1 MRAEP
6 AMNALGADRFRQVV
20 TVTVGLLLTLVM
32 GGVLLVGSRQ
42 ATRVTMD
49 VGGLQTASGLQAYP
63 AILNEQLAALRDRLE
78 ERAYS
83 GQALADLRS
92 TTESINR
99 DLQRLDVARFGHS
112 SELTEAMRM
121 WREYAPV
128 LDPVTSF
135 DGQPYVDTD
144 AGSSLSRQGRE
155 YYANVKRAQL
165 FARENSSRLHTLLEA
180 LSSQL
185 QSEATSQA
193 SRLRLLLSG
202 GVLAALVLGAAAA
215 YLQVSRA
222 REERLAR
229 EAQEQTRDILRTVRE
244 GFFLLDADYRIGA
257 VWSDALARLFGRND
271 FAGVAFEDLL
281 RDLVP
286 TTTLATATKYIKLLW
301 GERAHENLMKSINPL
316 GQLEIHA
323 DNGHGGRDVR
333 YLQFDF
339 HRVMGPNG
347 VKHVLVS
354 VTDISS
360 SVLLARELQ
369 ESQENASAQV
379 DMMMGV
385 MHMDPVQL
393 SAFLDATETGLT
405 LINTILKEP
414 ARSDGDFRK
423 KLDGM
428 FRELH
433 SIKGEASA
441 LGLMTVARR
450 VHALEDA
457 VADLK
462 KSAALSGNDFL
473 PLVVKLDELMAH
485 LKQVRELAARLTALR
500 LAGPLEGPG
509 AEVDPRAISPGAT
522 GSSGG
527 AAAHAAHGSATT
539 PGSQG
544 TGRPTGS
551 DAGAARRAQDLS
563 QALLQLA
570 ARLASDHHKKFK
582 LDLHGLAEVPAVYG
596 GLVKDVLIQMVRNA
610 AVHGIEPI
618 EVRRAHTKDE
628 TGLVRIEF
636 GKHPG
641 GYELT
646 VEDDGAGILPA
657 QLRAAAVRRQLVTQ
671 VEAELMDTRTVMAL
685 IFRPGFS
692 TQDEV
697 SLDAGRG
704 VGMDVVA
711 KSIYALGGKIAVSTS
726 PGKFTRFRI
735 SLPVSPA
742 SADFAVA

>member
-1 MRAEP
+1 LPTELERA
-6 AMNALGADRFRQVV
+6 MKMFGAERARQAV
-20 TVTVGLLLTLVM
+20 TVVVGVLLTLVM
-32 GGVLLVGSRQ
+32 GVVLLVGSRL
-42 ATRVTMD
+42 ATRVTVD
-49 VGGLQTASGLQAYP
+49 VRGLQTASAVQNYP
-63 AILNEQLAALRDRLE
+63 AMLDEQLSALRDRLE

-83 GQALADLRS
+83 GQALADLRITS
-92 TTESINR
+92 DSFTR
-99 DLQRLDVARFGHS
+99 DLQRLDAARLGNS
-112 SELTEAMRM
+112 SELSDATRM
-121 WREYAPV
+121 WGEYAPV

-144 AGSSLSRQGRE
+144 AGSSLSRDGRV
-155 YYANVKRAQL
+155 YYASVKRAQL
-165 FARENSSRLHTLLEA
+165 FAHENAKRLQKLLAALSSRL
-180 LSSQL
+180 QGG
-185 QSEATSQA
+185 ATDEA

-215 YLQVSRA
+215 YLQVTRA
-222 REERLAR
+222 REERATR

-244 GFFLLDADYRIGA
+244 GFFLLDAEYRIGA
-257 VWSDALARLFGRND
+257 AWSHALTRLFGRND
-271 FAGVAFEDLL
+271 FAGLPFEDLL
-281 RDLVP
+281 KDLVSAP
-286 TTTLATATKYIKLLW
+286 TLATATKYIKLLW

-316 GQLEIHA
+316 GQLEVHT

-339 HRVMGPNG
+339 HRVMGAKG

-354 VTDISS
+354 VTDVTS

-379 DMMMGV
+379 DMLLGV
-385 MHMDPVQL
+385 MHMDPVL
-393 SAFLDATETGLT
+393 LAAFLDATETGLT
-405 LINTILKEP
+405 LVNTILKEP
-414 ARSDGDFRK
+414 ARTDGDFRK

-441 LGLMTVARR
+441 IGLMTVAQR

-462 KSAALSGNDFL
+462 KSNSLSGNDFL

-485 LKQVRELAARLTALR
+485 LKTVRELAARFSALR
-500 LAGPLEGPG
+500 EAVPAGSS
-509 AEVDPRAISPGAT
+509 AGAT
-522 GSSGG
+522 
-527 AAAHAAHGSATT
+527 TMV
-539 PGSQG
+539 P
-544 TGRPTGS
+544 
-551 DAGAARRAQDLS
+551 GAARSGAGSPASTDSSIMRRVQELS
-563 QALLQLA
+563 QSLQQLA
-570 ARLASDHHKKFK
+570 GRLATDHHKKFT
-582 LDLHGLAEVPAVYG
+582 LDVHGLTDVPASYG

-610 AVHGIEPI
+610 AVHGIESTD
-618 EVRRAHTKDE
+618 VRRAHMKDE
-628 TGLVRIEF
+628 FGLVRIEF
-636 GKHPG
+636 SKHAG
-641 GYELT
+641 SYELT
-646 VEDDGAGILPA
+646 VEDDGAGILPD

-671 VEAELMDTRTVMAL
+671 VEAELMDTRSVMAL

-692 TQDEV
+692 TRDDV

-711 KSIYALGGKIAVSTS
+711 RNIYAIGGKIGVSTS

-735 SLPVSPA
+735 SLPLAPA
-742 SADFAVA
+742 AADSAVA